1 MKKTISLV
9 LAFTMAVLAIGCSN
23 RTEPMVTDVATT
35 TPLSSTVQPETETA
49 APAETPAETT
59 TVPETTT
66 TETTTVP
73 ETTTAETTTTPETTT
88 VVTTT
93 VPAETTTVATTT
105 APVVTTT
112 VATTTV
118 PVTTTAKTY
127 PLPQPIY
134 EVAPS
139 MQGSV
144 LNLAGKDM
152 PVVDYSYLEDDV
164 LAMVNA
170 ERAKCGVGPL
180 TIEATLQHAAEVK
193 VKEAFV
199 TQIGGHT
206 RPDGTNAM
214 TANPYFGRK
223 IGEGMQVIYPGYKMS
238 AENYLAFFK
247 ENYPKSAGHYADVID
262 PKWDYIGI
270 ATYGTEGQFWVVLTY
285 AYD

>member
-9 LAFTMAVLAIGCSN
+9 LAFTMAVLAIRCSN

-93 VPAETTTVATTT
+93 

-112 VATTTV
+112 VATTTA

-152 PVVDYSYLEDDV
+152 PVVDYSCIEDDI
-164 LAMVNA
+164 LAWVNA
-170 ERAKCGVGPL
+170 ERAKNGAGPVV
-180 TIEATLQHAAEVK
+180 IEEHCQYAAEVR
-193 VKEAFV
+193 VKETFV
-199 TQIGGHT
+199 TQIGGHV
-206 RPDGTNAM
+206 RPDGSRAK
-214 TANPYFGRK
+214 TANPYFGDRC
-223 IGEGMQVIYPGYKMS
+223 GEGMWVCYPGFSTTPEK
-238 AENYLAFFK
+238 FFSLFT
-247 ENYPKSAGHYADVID
+247 ERYPRSAGHYADVVD